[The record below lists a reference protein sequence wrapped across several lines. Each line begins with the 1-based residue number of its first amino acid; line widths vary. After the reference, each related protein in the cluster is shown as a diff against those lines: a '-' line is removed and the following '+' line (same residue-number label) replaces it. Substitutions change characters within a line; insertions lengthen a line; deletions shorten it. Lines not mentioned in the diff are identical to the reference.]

1 MQIEVLT
8 LFPEIFSGFLATSL
22 MGRACER
29 GLLQVRLTNIR
40 DFAAPPHYSV
50 DDSPY
55 GGGAG
60 MVLRPEPLSAAIEAA
75 TTRLPQ
81 AEVVLLTPSG
91 ERFSQGLAQSMS
103 TAPELIFIC
112 GRYEGID
119 QRVIDQLVDR
129 ELSLGDFVLMGG
141 EVAAMA
147 IIESTVRLIPS
158 VVGNSQS
165 IAEESFS
172 EGLLEFPH
180 YTKPPTFRGASVPEI
195 LLSGNH
201 GKIREWRREQ
211 SRAKTARVRPDLL
224 QGPR

>member
-8 LFPEIFSGFLATSL
+8 LFPEIFSGFLSTSL
-22 MGRACER
+22 IAKAQEK
-29 GLLQVRLTNIR
+29 GLLTVRLTNIR
-40 DFAAPPHYSV
+40 DFASPPHFSV

-60 MVLRPEPLSAAIEAA
+60 MVLRPEPLTAAIEAA
-75 TTRLPQ
+75 RSRLPNSR
-81 AEVVLLTPSG
+81 VVLLSPSG
-91 ERFSQGLAQSMS
+91 KPFSQPLAQSMS
-103 TAPELIFIC
+103 TEAQVIFIC

-119 QRVIDQLVDR
+119 QRVIDQSVDL

-147 IIESTVRLIPS
+147 VIESAVRLIPS

-172 EGLLEFPH
+172 EGRLEFPH
-180 YTKPPTFRGASVPEI
+180 FTKPAVFRGAAVPEV

-201 GKIREWRREQ
+201 AKIAEWRRAQ
-211 SRAKTARVRPDLL
+211 SEAKTARVRPDLL
-224 QGPR
+224 ERKV

>member
-8 LFPEIFSGFLATSL
+8 LFPEIFSGFLSTSL
-22 MGRACER
+22 IARAQEKN
-29 GLLQVRLTNIR
+29 LLAVRLTNIR
-40 DFAAPPHYSV
+40 DFAPPPHFSV

-60 MVLRPEPLSAAIEAA
+60 MVLRPEPLTAAIEAA
-75 TTRLPQ
+75 RSRLPGAQ
-81 AEVVLLTPSG
+81 VVLLSPSG
-91 ERFSQGLAQSMS
+91 KPFSQPLAQAMS
-103 TAPELIFIC
+103 SEGQIIFIC

-119 QRVIDQLVDR
+119 QRVIDQSVDL

-147 IIESTVRLIPS
+147 VIESVVRLIPS

-180 YTKPPTFRGASVPEI
+180 YTKPAVFRGAAVPEV

-201 GKIREWRREQ
+201 AKIAEWRKAQ
-211 SRAKTARVRPDLL
+211 SKAKTARVRPDLIE
-224 QGPR
+224 RRV